1 MIDVKKLITGFL
13 VLATIAVCSGLVLS
27 LVAGNSSS
35 KTANAPARA
44 EHRGFRISS
53 PVPTTA
59 FVDTGSLQGNATEL
73 LSYVDT
79 TSTDAVAN
87 DPNNLTNVLAASFVN
102 GLDAA
107 NPNGITTNPD
117 GTLNIATPDTQAIAQ
132 SISSDPAIQNIVLP
146 NWDTEAQSQL
156 IKTTPSASQSAI
168 AQYGNS
174 LSAVFNK
181 NFVSSGLQSEVSN
194 PDSGDPSQLPY
205 VASQIQ
211 SALTDTLA
219 IPTPAPLA
227 ALQESLV
234 RVMVYE
240 KNFALLGENSP
251 RIRSRQP
258 LSSRAKKQNMTP
270 RWRRCNNK

>member
-13 VLATIAVCSGLVLS
+13 VLATIAVCSGLTLS
-27 LVAGNSSS
+27 LIAGNSSS
-35 KTANAPARA
+35 KTANVPTGPSIADS
-44 EHRGFRISS
+44 GSS

-59 FVDTGSLQGNATEL
+59 FVDTGSLQGNAAEL

-107 NPNGITTNPD
+107 NPNGITSNPD

-132 SISSDPAIQNIVLP
+132 SISSDPAIQNIALP

-168 AQYGNS
+168 SQYGNS
-174 LSAVFNK
+174 LGSVLINISYQAVCKMKWGIQTTPTHPIFLTFPHNSRVRSPTHLPSPLPLRLPHSK
-181 NFVSSGLQSEVSN
+181 KVSCG
-194 PDSGDPSQLPY
+194 
-205 VASQIQ
+205 
-211 SALTDTLA
+211 
-219 IPTPAPLA
+219 
-227 ALQESLV
+227 
-234 RVMVYE
+234 
-240 KNFALLGENSP
+240 
-251 RIRSRQP
+251 
-258 LSSRAKKQNMTP
+258 
-270 RWRRCNNK
+270 